1 VRQAHGHCIDIPA
14 FTFHIT
20 EVDVESYRRALGVAG
35 RRVPLGMAL
44 RALTSEPV
52 AAALSEALGGRHPI
66 HIAQEYRAER
76 QLRAGIDYVCE
87 VRLQCVDADRLRV
100 EQRLSDPSGR
110 PCLTLASDIALVTP
124 G

>member
-1 VRQAHGHCIDIPA
+1 VQQAHGQCIEIPA
-14 FTFHIT
+14 FTFRIT
-20 EVDVESYRRALGVAG
+20 EAEVERYRHALGIAG
-35 RRVPLGMAL
+35 GRVPLGMAL

-52 AAALSEALGGRHPI
+52 ASALSEALEGRHPI

-87 VRLQCVDADRLRV
+87 VRLQCVDADRLRI

-124 G
+124 R